1 MASREKL
8 MMILTALKDRIV
20 SPSDVIASTGLP
32 RYEVLASFH
41 ILEALNIIEAVY
53 VRGNYKLYK
62 LSELGKKLLDALANG
77 KEFDLVVKSS
87 EGLQTPSNTVHN
99 IAEATA

>member
-1 MASREKL
+1 LASREKL

-77 KEFDLVVKSS
+77 KEFDLVVKSN

>member
-1 MASREKL
+1 
-8 MMILTALKDRIV
+8 MMILTALKDRIA

-77 KEFDLVVKSS
+77 KEFDLVVKSN
-87 EGLQTPSNTVHN
+87 EGLQTSSNTVHN